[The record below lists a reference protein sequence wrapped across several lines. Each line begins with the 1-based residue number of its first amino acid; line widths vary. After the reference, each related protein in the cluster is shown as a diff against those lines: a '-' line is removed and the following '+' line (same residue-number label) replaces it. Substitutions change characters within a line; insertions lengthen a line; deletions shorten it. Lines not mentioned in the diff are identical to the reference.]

1 VNNDLR
7 HSIEFTFDE
16 SVGVLLGYE
25 RTGSDP
31 LDQSVEEILRLDVSE
46 LRRREPSELQRSIGR
61 FVLAFLNSRSSKGLD
76 LPRDIEDERRLDQW
90 QFAELEYYAAPG
102 ETGAIYDLAVS
113 LIGRG
118 ISNENWVDIRKGER
132 LLNQAADEGLS
143 EAVKYREE
151 VWSLIKPRLEQKFK
165 RKPPG

>member
-1 VNNDLR
+1 MNNDLR

-16 SVGVLLGYE
+16 SVRILLGYE

-76 LPRDIEDERRLDQW
+76 LPRDIEDERRLDHR
-90 QFAELEYYAAPG
+90 A
-102 ETGAIYDLAVS
+102 
-113 LIGRG
+113 
-118 ISNENWVDIRKGER
+118 
-132 LLNQAADEGLS
+132 
-143 EAVKYREE
+143 YRD
-151 VWSLIKPRLEQKFK
+151 
-165 RKPPG
+165 

>member
-1 VNNDLR
+1 
-7 HSIEFTFDE
+7 
-16 SVGVLLGYE
+16 
-25 RTGSDP
+25 
-31 LDQSVEEILRLDVSE
+31 
-46 LRRREPSELQRSIGR
+46 
-61 FVLAFLNSRSSKGLD
+61 
-76 LPRDIEDERRLDQW
+76 LDQW